1 MADERITAAL
11 KTVGVPVQ
19 RMRYTGQ
26 AETFIVFQLLSGNEA
41 HHSDDENHA
50 DEITYRIN
58 VYSRRDYTH
67 LIRSVKQALRAA
79 EFYGITEGPELY
91 EEDTGFYH
99 MPMEASF
106 MREDE
111 E

>member
-11 KTVGVPVQ
+11 KTVGVTVQ
-19 RMRYTGQ
+19 RMQYTGQ
-26 AETFIVFQLLSGNEA
+26 ADTFIVFQLLNGDEA
-41 HHSDDENHA
+41 HHSDDETRA
-50 DEITYRIN
+50 EEITYRIN
-58 VYSRRDYTH
+58 VYSRRDYTQ
-67 LIRSVKQALRAA
+67 LIRNVKQALRAA

-99 MPMEASF
+99 MPMEANF

>member
-1 MADERITAAL
+1 MADERIMAAL
-11 KTVGVPVQ
+11 KTVGVPV
-19 RMRYTGQ
+19 RRLTYTGQ
-26 AETFIVFQLLSGNEA
+26 DDAFITFQLISGEEEFHA
-41 HHSDDENHA
+41 DDEHHA

-58 VYSRRDYTH
+58 VCARYDYTH
-67 LIRSVKQALRAA
+67 LIRNVKQALRAA

-99 MPMEASF
+99 MPMEANF